1 MRNQVTSVGRMLTG
15 RCFTMMIWG
24 VVTEAFSVNSSH
36 FHL

>member
-1 MRNQVTSVGRMLTG
+1 
-15 RCFTMMIWG
+15 MMIWG